1 MALSNKD
8 LRKRLTSMSTQPA
21 KETGEFLANGD
32 HREAIENEMS
42 ELDRQLEEGA
52 ISRQEY
58 LARLDQIEKNI
69 AAQESFDAH
78 RATSTTWA
86 RLPIGGLGCGIV
98 GTLLALLASR
108 LGGGFLF
115 VTLMA
120 LALLASLGGAAVVAA
135 PSEKLA
141 ARMGLAAPRPTSLV
155 FGFGSG
161 GLLVMLGALALFW
174 GDARFV
180 LSIGF
185 FALFEALRNA
195 LGFAMLFVGQNPLFA
210 KALVERDV
218 KQYKAGM
225 AARKQTP
232 KADVIDRLRARKS
245 LVVAASLH
253 ALAGAALGAI
263 APLALLWAV
272 PQIARHHL
280 ATNSPA
286 ALKQV
291 NASELGFSNPAAA
304 QAAASALQLR
314 AKQALAAAEASG
326 HTASPDW
333 IDNQVLRAGLPAGVG
348 NQYAT
353 APSGAFMLTHDN
365 SLIALSAQ
373 PVFLDGQW
381 TPAGFYIA
389 QARANDYIV
398 ANTYAPG
405 GMWFVPFY
413 RDADCKHMAT
423 DSAGIDREWEAFMSK
438 DTLEQHP
445 LPREGVGCVGEPIA
459 VRATQP
465 LVWPHG
471 VPKGMRGLGLM
482 EAPLASALNVANLTD
497 SPIAAAPGA
506 RGKVDGF
513 IESRVR
519 RFFEGTL
526 PHYMPS
532 VVDKS

>member
-1 MALSNKD
+1 M
-8 LRKRLTSMSTQPA
+8 
-21 KETGEFLANGD
+21 
-32 HREAIENEMS
+32 
-42 ELDRQLEEGA
+42 
-52 ISRQEY
+52 
-58 LARLDQIEKNI
+58 
-69 AAQESFDAH
+69 
-78 RATSTTWA
+78 
-86 RLPIGGLGCGIV
+86 
-98 GTLLALLASR
+98 
-108 LGGGFLF
+108 
-115 VTLMA
+115 
-120 LALLASLGGAAVVAA
+120 
-135 PSEKLA
+135 
-141 ARMGLAAPRPTSLV
+141 
-155 FGFGSG
+155 
-161 GLLVMLGALALFW
+161 MLGALALFW

-185 FALFEALRNA
+185 FVLFEALRNA
-195 LGFAMLFVGQNPLFA
+195 LGFVILFVGQNPLFA

-225 AARKQTP
+225 TAKGQTP
-232 KADVIDRLRARKS
+232 KASVIDQLRARKS
-245 LVVAASLH
+245 VVVAASLH
-253 ALAGAALGAI
+253 ALAGAALGAV
-263 APLALLWAV
+263 APLALLWSA

-280 ATNSPA
+280 ATNSPV
-286 ALKQV
+286 ALTQV

-304 QAAASALQLR
+304 QAAATALQLR

-326 HTASPDW
+326 HTAAPEW

-405 GMWFVPFY
+405 MWFVPFY
-413 RDADCKHMAT
+413 SDVDCKRLAT
-423 DSAGIDREWEAFMSK
+423 DSAAIDREWGAFMSK
-438 DTLEQHP
+438 DTLAQHP
-445 LPREGVGCVGEPIA
+445 LPREAVACVGEPIA
-459 VRATQP
+459 VRTTRP
-465 LVWPHG
+465 LVWPQG
-471 VPKGMRGLGLM
+471 VPKGMRGFGIM

-497 SPIAAAPGA
+497 SPIAAAPSA